1 MFMTIFLA
9 IILGIIQ
16 ALTEFLPISSSAH
29 LILARAVLEFP
40 FADGLLFDVALH
52 VGTLI
57 ALVVYFRRDIVMI
70 VSALFRSRRSHY
82 AEGDDDGKRL
92 AWYMLAACV
101 PAGIAG
107 LFLEDW
113 IDVSFRNPAVIV
125 VTLVLGGVLF
135 LAVEKFCR
143 PQHVMEQMTFRDAIT
158 IGLAQTLA
166 LIPGVS
172 RSGITIATG
181 MMVGLKRYEAARFSF
196 VMVIPLLAGAGL
208 KKAFD
213 VIGEPLGPGEVS
225 AMVVGVVSSAVA
237 GWLVIRFLLGFL
249 QRHGLGVFAWYRF
262 ALAAVVAAYLIFSR

>member
-1 MFMTIFLA
+1 MTLILA

-29 LILARAVLEFP
+29 LILARAVLDFP

-52 VGTLI
+52 VGTLT
-57 ALVVYFRRDIVMI
+57 ALVIYFRRDIVAI
-70 VSALFRSRRSHY
+70 LRALIRTRRSHY
-82 AEGDDDGKRL
+82 GGSDDSKRL

-107 LFLEDW
+107 LFFEGW
-113 IDVSFRNPAVIV
+113 IEMSFRNPVVIV

-135 LAVEKFCR
+135 LAVERFCR
-143 PQHVMEQMTFRDAIT
+143 PQHVMEQMTLGDAIM

-181 MMVGLKRYEAARFSF
+181 MMVGLQRHEAARFSF

-213 VIGEPLGPGEVS
+213 VVGEPLGPGEVW
-225 AMVVGVVSSAVA
+225 AMVAGVVSSAVA

-262 ALAAVVAAYLIFSR
+262 ALAAVVAAYLVFLR